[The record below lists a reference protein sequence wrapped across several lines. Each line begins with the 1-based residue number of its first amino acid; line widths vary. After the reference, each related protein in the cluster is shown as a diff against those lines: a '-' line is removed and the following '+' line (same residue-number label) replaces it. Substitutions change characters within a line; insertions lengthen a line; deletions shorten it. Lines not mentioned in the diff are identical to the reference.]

1 MYQYGYKLEKAL
13 DILDQSQGLEMLQ
26 DAEDGSFYLL
36 KFDLLFELERYDEAL
51 VILNKID
58 SEEQNVLIEVLVR
71 RGDVCA
77 KLLQKEKS
85 MRFWMD
91 ARTMGGNSKKL
102 IEKIETG
109 RYVE

>member
-1 MYQYGYKLEKAL
+1 
-13 DILDQSQGLEMLQ
+13 
-26 DAEDGSFYLL
+26 
-36 KFDLLFELERYDEAL
+36 
-51 VILNKID
+51 
-58 SEEQNVLIEVLVR
+58 
-71 RGDVCA
+71 VCA